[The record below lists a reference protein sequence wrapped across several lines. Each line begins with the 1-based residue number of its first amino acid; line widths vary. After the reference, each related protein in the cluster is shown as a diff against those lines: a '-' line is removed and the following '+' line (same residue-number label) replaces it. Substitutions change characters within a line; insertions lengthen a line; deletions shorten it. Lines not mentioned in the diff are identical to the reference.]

1 MCRGKTQVERNFIKH
16 VFRLYQGVSQV
27 TIKNKQP
34 NIIYAIFFNLS
45 SKPMYG
51 WKKSPGKYDKYHSS
65 LFKGKDI
72 LKIKSVT
79 TLHLLETQKQNYFRN
94 TKYW

>member
-1 MCRGKTQVERNFIKH
+1 MG
-16 VFRLYQGVSQV
+16 
-27 TIKNKQP
+27 
-34 NIIYAIFFNLS
+34 
-45 SKPMYG
+45 
-51 WKKSPGKYDKYHSS
+51 KKSTGKYDQYHSS

-79 TLHLLETQKQNYFRN
+79 TVHLLETQKQNYFRN